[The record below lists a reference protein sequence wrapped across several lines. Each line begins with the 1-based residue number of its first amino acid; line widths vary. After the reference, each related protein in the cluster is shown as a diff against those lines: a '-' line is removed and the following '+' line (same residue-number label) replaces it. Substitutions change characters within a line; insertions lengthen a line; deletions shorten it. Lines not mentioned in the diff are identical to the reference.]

1 MGSAT
6 SSTWTFGVDTI
17 APEFDADS
25 LEPEYGATVTTR
37 TPTVSV
43 AVSDDGS
50 GIDPESI
57 AVSGLGDVDVAIN
70 YADGVITIQPEA
82 ELDNGVYDFWI
93 SVRDYAWNY
102 ATYPVS
108 FTVEATGP
116 EAIWN
121 FDDNAWSNTTSRT
134 IQVTLAD
141 PDGVDS
147 DSIELLINGQAVE
160 ADIAGNEGPT
170 RRRLGG
176 DHTATVVAADE
187 LGTTQPIR
195 TFRVDRAL
203 FAPPQCAN
211 QRSWVAGTPMSATV
225 SDDRSGVDSVE
236 LRLNGDLAAHHDDE
250 TGEVPYTA
258 VGETGPIAT
267 LQLVVTDRA
276 GNTMTQPGALRGRC
290 SADVCDNSQLVI
302 GNAKPTI
309 WGKVDDDHPI

>member
-1 MGSAT
+1 H
-6 SSTWTFGVDTI
+6 
-17 APEFDADS
+17 
-25 LEPEYGATVTTR
+25 GATVTTR

-147 DSIELLINGQAVE
+147 DSIELLING
-160 ADIAGNEGPT
+160 
-170 RRRLGG
+170 
-176 DHTATVVAADE
+176 
-187 LGTTQPIR
+187 
-195 TFRVDRAL
+195 
-203 FAPPQCAN
+203 
-211 QRSWVAGTPMSATV
+211 
-225 SDDRSGVDSVE
+225 
-236 LRLNGDLAAHHDDE
+236 
-250 TGEVPYTA
+250 
-258 VGETGPIAT
+258 
-267 LQLVVTDRA
+267 
-276 GNTMTQPGALRGRC
+276 
-290 SADVCDNSQLVI
+290 
-302 GNAKPTI
+302 
-309 WGKVDDDHPI
+309 